1 MMQTKHDMRRTFLQ
15 LLLAVGKRK
24 YYEICITT
32 YAIMSRT
39 EVLLCAGGKKTNLFF
54 YNSVLK
60 ISVNRI
66 SNTVP
71 HSLLCYMAEKTTS
84 L

>member
-1 MMQTKHDMRRTFLQ
+1 M
-15 LLLAVGKRK
+15 
-24 YYEICITT
+24 
-32 YAIMSRT
+32 
-39 EVLLCAGGKKTNLFF
+39 KTNGSTAMRWGKQTDLFL